1 MGYQDEIAT
10 WRVQRKQAEAANRV
24 EQIREEHAQAVRERD
39 QLIANNQM
47 EEAEWRDMDVEQL
60 EAEFNQYHPPQPQ
73 YHPKDMK
80 MIRAAQPYFNRYG
93 QRAAKAAFEVNQ
105 HITQRMRISPDH
117 PNYEELMKR
126 GMEFYAEKY
135 GAPYDR
141 NDEVLTPEEAA
152 KISGLSPQ
160 GYAKAYQQLR
170 RQGRVR

>member
-10 WRVQRKQAEAANRV
+10 WRAQRKQAEAANRV
-24 EQIREEHAQAVRERD
+24 EQIRQEHAQAVRERD

-47 EEAEWRDMDVEQL
+47 EEAEWRDMDCEQL
-60 EAEFNQYHPPQPQ
+60 EAEYNQYVPPQPQ

-80 MIRAAQPYFNRYG
+80 MIRAADPYFKRYG
-93 QRAAKAAFEVNQ
+93 QRAAKAAFEVNK
-105 HITQRMRISPDH
+105 HIAQRMRVSPDH
-117 PNYEELMKR
+117 PNYEELMRR
-126 GMEFYAEKY
+126 GMEMYGKDF
-135 GAPYDR
+135 GAPYDS
-141 NDEVLTPEEAA
+141 NAEVLTPEEAA